1 MPNEI
6 FSSVLPSST
15 TVFDL
20 GSFLACTAVSL
31 LLGILIAWA
40 HAYQNPS
47 NRGFLFTLVT
57 LPAMVQTVIM
67 LVNGSIGT
75 GVAVMGAFSLVRFRS
90 VPGGA
95 REIGSI
101 FLAMAIGL
109 ATGMGYLAVA
119 TLFTVLMALV
129 SFLLSISGFGK
140 HITGER
146 VLRVTI
152 PEGLDYEGVFDDLFD
167 TYAVRWE
174 LESVRTSNM
183 GSLYKLC
190 YRIVL
195 KKNISEK
202 AFLDDLR
209 CRNGNLEVSC
219 GKTAVRD
226 ELL

>member
-1 MPNEI
+1 MLNEI

-15 TVFDL
+15 PVFDL

-31 LLGILIAWA
+31 LLGVLIAWA

-109 ATGMGYLAVA
+109 VTGMGYLAVA